1 MAWLLPEPP
10 PWLPGEW
17 LLLLLFV
24 ALGAGYVV
32 YLPSFEGPDEPEHA
46 RYVQAL
52 AEGATIHPVPEEARL
67 RWGFQVHH
75 PPLYYRLA
83 GTVASFAELRF
94 PDALVLNPAQN
105 PHVPFIRHD
114 LPGHRFPF
122 DAVGRSLRALRLLSL
137 LFGVGTFLVLRR
149 IFALLFPEE
158 PASRLFLLAASML
171 APNTLQIFSTVSN
184 DGLSLLFASAL
195 LLVAIAIVRS
205 REPAPAAFALA
216 GACAG
221 LAVLAKLTG
230 LAAVAVAGSLWLLDA
245 LFAGRV
251 RAYAW
256 SLLCFFAPVF
266 LLLVGPFFVQ
276 NVFWYGDPTRES
288 LLQALTPAYHLAE
301 ARTLAEVLGL
311 IAVHLPLQ
319 LAADLGWQTVR
330 FGLLSAALFWPALV
344 AVLLS
349 GVFAWRQRDASGRRA
364 VEWLIPILSLAWGLV
379 LLVVANRSWTN
390 LQIRHV
396 WCLAPFLLIGVADAL
411 RRLPAPI
418 RARGRA
424 AAAGAIAA
432 LVLLNAAV
440 ALRFHGFYAPGPGT
454 LLDRDYRTFLYTHAR
469 DPQGAR
475 EYLRHGRSR
484 VGPSLP

>member
-1 MAWLLPEPP
+1 M
-10 PWLPGEW
+10 
-17 LLLLLFV
+17 LLLSV

-52 AEGATIHPVPEEARL
+52 AEGATIHPVAEETRL

-83 GTVASFAELRF
+83 GTVASLADLRF

-105 PHVPFIRHD
+105 PQAPYIRHD

-149 IFALLFPEE
+149 VFALLFPQE
-158 PASRLFLLAASML
+158 PASRVFLLAASML
-171 APNTLQIFSTVSN
+171 APNTLQIFGTVSN

-195 LLVAIAIVRS
+195 LLVSIASVRS
-205 REPAPAAFALA
+205 QEPAPAAFALA

-221 LAVLAKLTG
+221 LAVLAKLTA
-230 LAAVAVAGSLWLLDA
+230 LAAVAVAGSLWLLAA
-245 LFAGRV
+245 LCSGRV

-256 SLLCFFAPVF
+256 CLLCFFAPVF
-266 LLLVGPFFVQ
+266 LLLVAPFFAQ
-276 NVFWYGDPTRES
+276 NAIWYGDPTRAS
-288 LLQALTPAYHLAE
+288 LLQQLTPAYRLVE
-301 ARTLAEVLGL
+301 ARSLAEVLGL
-311 IAVHLPLQ
+311 IVVHLPLQ

-330 FGLLSAALFWPALV
+330 FGLLSAALFWPAL
-344 AVLLS
+344 AAILLS
-349 GVFAWRQRDASGRRA
+349 GVFAWRERDASGRRA
-364 VEWLIPILSLAWGLV
+364 VEWLVPVLCLFWALV

-396 WCLAPFLLIGVADAL
+396 WCLTPFLLVGVAAAL

-424 AAAGAIAA
+424 AAAAAVAA
-432 LVLLNAAV
+432 LLLLNAAV
-440 ALRFHGFYAPGPGT
+440 AVRFHGFYAPGPGT
-454 LLDRDYRTFLYTHAR
+454 LLDRDYHTFLYTHAR
-469 DPQGAR
+469 DPRAAR
-475 EYLRHGRSR
+475 EYLRHGRSPA
-484 VGPSLP
+484 GPSLR